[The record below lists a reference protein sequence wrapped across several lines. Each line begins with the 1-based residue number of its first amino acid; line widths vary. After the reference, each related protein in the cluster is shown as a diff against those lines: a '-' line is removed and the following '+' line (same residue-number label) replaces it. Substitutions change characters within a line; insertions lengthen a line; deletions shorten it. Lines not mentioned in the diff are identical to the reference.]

1 MHPMLLIGLNLNTV
15 LILINRKYDLG
26 NFSIP
31 LHLVAI
37 GLMVAGLIFTLK
49 Q

>member
-15 LILINRKYDLG
+15 LILINRKRDLG
-26 NFSIP
+26 NLSIP

-37 GLMVAGLIFTLK
+37 GLMVAGLLLTQK

>member
-1 MHPMLLIGLNLNTV
+1 MHLLLLIGLILNTV
-15 LILINRKYDLG
+15 LVIYNRYRDLG
-26 NFSIP
+26 KLSIP

-37 GLMVAGLIFTLK
+37 GLMVAGLLLTQK